1 MTSAT
6 TVKIRLMIATPI
18 PQKSAAPTRADC
30 SQSRAAGQSLCR
42 AIGRDGLVLA
52 EPVGDD
58 ARAGRR
64 PLLGLIAVDAAMG
77 GVLASAGAVVGETA
91 GVIVEQH
98 LTAVTALLGHV
109 QDRSG
114 IDFSGISGR
123 RRRSH
128 PVLLSEIIGDGEQAG
143 AEQGADR

>member
-6 TVKIRLMIATPI
+6 TLKVRLMIATPI
-18 PQKSAAPTRADC
+18 PQKLAAPARADC

-42 AIGRDGLVLA
+42 GGGLVLA

-64 PLLGLIAVDAAMG
+64 PLLGLIAVDAAIG
-77 GVLASAGAVVGETA
+77 GVLAIDRAVVGETA

-114 IDFSGISGR
+114 IDFSGIS
-123 RRRSH
+123 
-128 PVLLSEIIGDGEQAG
+128 
-143 AEQGADR
+143 

>member
-58 ARAGRR
+58 ARTGRR
-64 PLLGLIAVDAAMG
+64 PLLGLIAVDATVG
-77 GVLASAGAVVGETA
+77 GILAIDRAVVGETA

-98 LTAVTALLGHV
+98 LMSVTGLSRAVADTY
-109 QDRSG
+109 Q
-114 IDFSGISGR
+114 ID
-123 RRRSH
+123 
-128 PVLLSEIIGDGEQAG
+128 VCC
-143 AEQGADR
+143 